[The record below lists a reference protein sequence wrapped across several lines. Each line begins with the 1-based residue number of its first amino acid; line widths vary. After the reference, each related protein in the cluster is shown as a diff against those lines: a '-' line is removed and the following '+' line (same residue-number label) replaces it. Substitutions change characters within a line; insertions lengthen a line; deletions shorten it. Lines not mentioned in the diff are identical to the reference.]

1 MVFSWA
7 QGKLFHQISPHR
19 VGNRHHVATL
29 INSLNFLLLH
39 PAVKAGAVPEIG
51 GREYAVQ
58 TEPDVTLAQRPAA
71 GDDTVGFV
79 QVGEHKVKLP
89 LLFGPDDRGVQ
100 LAGAA
105 GQLGQLA
112 PRFTAAIGNY
122 LVVEP
127 LGQWVL
133 ADIAQRNERHSIAVA
148 QELCR
153 QGQDH
158 FFRAAAG

>member
-1 MVFSWA
+1 MIPA
-7 QGKLFHQISPHR
+7 AISGATWLTWTGMTGDWFAVENWTNAASPENTR
-19 VGNRHHVATL
+19 V
-29 INSLNFLLLH
+29 
-39 PAVKAGAVPEIG
+39 
-51 GREYAVQ
+51 
-58 TEPDVTLAQRPAA
+58 PAA
-71 GDDTVGFV
+71 GDDAVGFV

-89 LLFGPDDRGVQ
+89 LLFGPHDCGVQ

-133 ADIAQRNERHSIAVA
+133 ADIAQRNERHPIAVV

-153 QGQDH
+153 QGQNH